1 MTVQLLI
8 MNSHLV
14 IITLY
19 DSTEAD
25 NFPEE
30 FLCTSDQVIH
40 SLDSSQATGADGI
53 STRMLKATASST
65 SKSLSDLFN
74 KSIITGMLPTDWKI
88 AKVFP
93 IPKSGCS
100 KDPANYRSISILTII
115 SKLLEKHIHN
125 LLLQYLNSVSP
136 LSQHQYGFTAE
147 KFNYYSLTLLHPQL
161 SSCP

>member
-1 MTVQLLI
+1 MPIRTLYVSQKPGLTAQLLI
-8 MNSHLV
+8 MNSQLV

-30 FLCTSDQVIH
+30 FLCTSDQVFDFIH

-53 STRMLKATASST
+53 STRMLKATASSI

-74 KSIITGMLPTDWKI
+74 KSIITGMLPTDWKFARFVPI
-88 AKVFP
+88 A
-93 IPKSGCS
+93 KSGCP
-100 KDPANYRSISILTII
+100 KDPANYSPISILTII

-125 LLLQYLNSVSP
+125 LLLQHLNFVSL
-136 LSQHQYGFTAE
+136 LSAGAVPGGE
-147 KFNYYSLTLLHPQL
+147 L
-161 SSCP
+161 CD